1 MVPES
6 DQTSGRVLSK
16 GPQDQPPRQ
25 REDSAGLLSRKTSA
39 LSRRGTVSR
48 SEGPSQCQEDKEPQ
62 TWGKPLKSMASGPRA
77 SIPQLRSR
85 EHVRGGQGEVR
96 APGGS
101 RFLLYLLVEQD
112 VVLWT
117 HAKALPDSIQV
128 GFNVLSPNKHSP
140 GCRWQQTGHDG
151 SAKSRNQWQRAW
163 PLGTP

>member
-1 MVPES
+1 MCPFVVPES
-6 DQTSGRVLSK
+6 DQTSGQVLRK
-16 GPQDQPPRQ
+16 GPQDQPPWQ
-25 REDSAGLLSRKTSA
+25 RESSASLLSMRE
-39 LSRRGTVSR
+39 TVSC
-48 SEGPSQCQEDKEPQ
+48 SEGPSQCQQDKGPQ
-62 TWGKPLKSMASGPRA
+62 MWGKSLKSMASGPRA
-77 SIPQLRSR
+77 SIPQLHSR

-101 RFLLYLLVEQD
+101 RFLFYLLVEQD

-151 SAKSRNQWQRAW
+151 PAKSRN
-163 PLGTP
+163 